1 MLHPIII
8 ILILIT
14 LFYGFYA
21 FERWK
26 KTQPTAVV
34 QKATRS
40 AAIYALVIIVA
51 LLAVTGRLHW
61 LFALIG
67 SAIAVLIPFVKRF
80 FPLLIRFFPML
91 ASFYRQK
98 KAAKSTGVPEKNQ
111 QSIVATHYIRMT
123 LDHDTGDMDGEVLTG
138 KYQDARLSDLS
149 QEQILQLLNES
160 ALDDPDTVPL
170 LEAYLD
176 RSYGSAW
183 RSRQHAYENHESP
196 SDNSNSSEMTPQE
209 AYAILGLHADASQ
222 QEIIAAHRSLISKLH
237 PDRGGSNYLAAK
249 INQAKDFLTEE

>member
-8 ILILIT
+8 ILILII
-14 LFYGFYA
+14 LFYSFYA

-26 KTQPTAVV
+26 KNQPKAVV
-34 QKATRS
+34 QKAQRS
-40 AAIYALVIIVA
+40 VAIYATVIVVA

-67 SAIAVLIPFVKRF
+67 SAIAVLIPLATRF

-91 ASFYRQK
+91 ANFYRRA
-98 KAAKSTGVPEKNQ
+98 KAAKSTGGPEKNQ
-111 QSIVATHYIRMT
+111 QSVVATQYIRMT
-123 LDHDTGDMDGEVLTG
+123 LDHDTGDMDGEVLKG
-138 KYQDARLSDLS
+138 KYQNARLSDLA

-160 ALDDPDTVPL
+160 ASDDPDTTPL

-183 RSRQHAYENHESP
+183 RNQQHAYEKHESS
-196 SDNSNSSEMTPQE
+196 SDNSNSNEMTQQE
-209 AYAILGLHADASQ
+209 AYAILGLNSDASQ
-222 QEIIAAHRSLISKLH
+222 QEIIVAHRSLMSKLH

-249 INQAKDFLTEE
+249 INQAKDFLTKK